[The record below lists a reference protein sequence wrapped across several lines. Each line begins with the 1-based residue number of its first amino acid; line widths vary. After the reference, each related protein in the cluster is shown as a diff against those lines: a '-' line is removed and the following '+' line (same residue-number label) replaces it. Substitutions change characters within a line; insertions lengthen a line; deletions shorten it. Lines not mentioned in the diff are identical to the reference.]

1 MKENYFLSK
10 NVFWENTVGYLRIG
24 ECQSFQACAIVF
36 STPGNLLVEISEAL
50 GTKESHFLSKNV
62 YPENLLIEIN
72 GALGKKESHYL
83 SENVFEKIQWGISEM
98 VNTRAFKHLPLHSA
112 PLKTY

>member
-1 MKENYFLSK
+1 MKESYFSSK

-36 STPGNLLVEISEAL
+36 STPGNLLVEISEAV

-62 YPENLLIEIN
+62 YPENLLVEIS
-72 GALGKKESHYL
+72 GALGKKESHFL
-83 SENVFEKIQWGISEM
+83 SENVFWE
-98 VNTRAFKHLPLHSA
+98 NTVGYLRNGE
-112 PLKTY
+112 Y